1 MIKQT
6 DVNMLHASGSSLFSI
21 MRCSRMSSVSFASS
35 SSSSS
40 ARVRQRRGDWTT
52 VRVHARQE
60 GNSDDNDG
68 TTSDFKAKFKSFAK
82 EMNVTDPNDLVDMKP
97 GAFVTP
103 KDPNPAKNQIRED
116 EQRALNVATS
126 TDFTKAMLGVT
137 VGLLVLYLL
146 IGPPPIEPPLY
157 NEV

>member
-1 MIKQT
+1 
-6 DVNMLHASGSSLFSI
+6 MLHASGSSLSI

-40 ARVRQRRGDWTT
+40 ARGRQRRGDWKT
-52 VRVHARQE
+52 VRVRAARQE
-60 GNSDDNDG
+60 GNSDDDDDDG
-68 TTSDFKAKFKSFAK
+68 TSDFKAKFKSFAK

>member
-1 MIKQT
+1 
-6 DVNMLHASGSSLFSI
+6 MLHASIGSSLSI
-21 MRCSRMSSVSFASS
+21 LPCSRVSTSVSFASP

-40 ARVRQRRGDWTT
+40 ARGRQRRGDWKT
-52 VRVHARQE
+52 VRVRAARQE
-60 GNSDDNDG
+60 GNSDDDG
-68 TTSDFKAKFKSFAK
+68 TSDFKAKFKSFAK
-82 EMNVTDPNDLVDMKP
+82 EMNVTDPNDLVDMNP

-137 VGLLVLYLL
+137 VGLLVLYLI

>member
-1 MIKQT
+1 
-6 DVNMLHASGSSLFSI
+6 MLHASIGSSLSI

-40 ARVRQRRGDWTT
+40 ARGRQRRRLDNGARPRATRGKSRRRRRDDERLQSDPT
-52 VRVHARQE
+52 V
-60 GNSDDNDG
+60 
-68 TTSDFKAKFKSFAK
+68 AK

-103 KDPNPAKNQIRED
+103 KDPTGENQIRED

-146 IGPPPIEPPLY
+146 I
-157 NEV
+157 

>member
-1 MIKQT
+1 
-6 DVNMLHASGSSLFSI
+6 MLHAGSSLS
-21 MRCSRMSSVSFASS
+21 RCSILSSISFASS

-40 ARVRQRRGDWTT
+40 ARGRQRRGDWKT
-52 VRVHARQE
+52 VRVRARQE
-60 GNSDDNDG
+60 GKSDDDA
-68 TTSDFKAKFKSFAK
+68 TSDFKAKFKSFAK
-82 EMNVTDPNDLVDMKP
+82 EMNVTDPNDLVDMNP

-137 VGLLVLYLL
+137 VGLLVLYLI

>member
-1 MIKQT
+1 M
-6 DVNMLHASGSSLFSI
+6 
-21 MRCSRMSSVSFASS
+21 
-35 SSSSS
+35 
-40 ARVRQRRGDWTT
+40 
-52 VRVHARQE
+52 VRVHAQQE
-60 GNSDDNDG
+60 GNSDADDE

-137 VGLLVLYLL
+137 VGLLVLYLV

>member
-1 MIKQT
+1 
-6 DVNMLHASGSSLFSI
+6 MLHASSIGSSLSI
-21 MRCSRMSSVSFASS
+21 LRCSRMSTSVSFASS

-40 ARVRQRRGDWTT
+40 ARGRQRRGDWKT
-52 VRVHARQE
+52 VRVRAARQE
-60 GNSDDNDG
+60 GNSDDDG
-68 TTSDFKAKFKSFAK
+68 TSDFKAKFKSFAK

-103 KDPNPAKNQIRED
+103 NDPNPAKNQIRED

-137 VGLLVLYLL
+137 VGLLVLYLI

>member
-1 MIKQT
+1 
-6 DVNMLHASGSSLFSI
+6 MLHASIGSSLSI
-21 MRCSRMSSVSFASS
+21 MRCSRISSVSFASS

-40 ARVRQRRGDWTT
+40 ARGRQRRGDWKT
-52 VRVHARQE
+52 VRVRAARQE
-60 GNSDDNDG
+60 GNSDDDDDDG
-68 TTSDFKAKFKSFAK
+68 TSDFKAKFKSFAK

-137 VGLLVLYLL
+137 VGLLVLYLI

>member
-1 MIKQT
+1 
-6 DVNMLHASGSSLFSI
+6 MLHASIGSSLSI

-40 ARVRQRRGDWTT
+40 ARGRQRRGDWKT
-52 VRVHARQE
+52 VRVRARQE
-60 GNSDDNDG
+60 GNSDDDDDDG
-68 TTSDFKAKFKSFAK
+68 TSDFKAKFKSFAK

>member
-1 MIKQT
+1 
-6 DVNMLHASGSSLFSI
+6 MLHASGSSLFSI
-21 MRCSRMSSVSFASS
+21 MRCSRMSTSVSFASS

-52 VRVHARQE
+52 VRVHARRE
-60 GNSDDNDG
+60 GNSDDDDG
-68 TTSDFKAKFKSFAK
+68 TTTSDFKAKFKSFAK

>member
-1 MIKQT
+1 
-6 DVNMLHASGSSLFSI
+6 MLHASIGSSLSI
-21 MRCSRMSSVSFASS
+21 MRCSRISSVSFASS

-40 ARVRQRRGDWTT
+40 ARGRQRRGDWKT
-52 VRVHARQE
+52 VRVCAARQE
-60 GNSDDNDG
+60 GNSDDDDDDG
-68 TTSDFKAKFKSFAK
+68 TSDFKAKFKSFAK

-137 VGLLVLYLL
+137 VGLLVLYLI

>member
-1 MIKQT
+1 
-6 DVNMLHASGSSLFSI
+6 MLHASIGSSLFSI
-21 MRCSRMSSVSFASS
+21 MRGCSRMSRSVSFASS

-52 VRVHARQE
+52 VRVRAQQE
-60 GNSDDNDG
+60 GNSDDDDG

>member
-21 MRCSRMSSVSFASS
+21 LRCSRMSSVLFA

-40 ARVRQRRGDWTT
+40 ARVRQRRGDWRT
-52 VRVHARQE
+52 VRVHARRE
-60 GNSDDNDG
+60 GNSDDDG

-103 KDPNPAKNQIRED
+103 KDPYPAKNQIRED

-137 VGLLVLYLL
+137 VGLLVLYLV

>member
-1 MIKQT
+1 
-6 DVNMLHASGSSLFSI
+6 MLHASIGSSLSI
-21 MRCSRMSSVSFASS
+21 LRCSRMSTSVSFASS

-40 ARVRQRRGDWTT
+40 ARGRQRRGDWKT
-52 VRVHARQE
+52 VRVRAARQE
-60 GNSDDNDG
+60 GNSDDDDR
-68 TTSDFKAKFKSFAK
+68 TSDFKAKFKSFAK
-82 EMNVTDPNDLVDMKP
+82 EMNVTDPNDLVDMNP

-126 TDFTKAMLGVT
+126 TDFTEAMLGVT
-137 VGLLVLYLL
+137 VGLLVLYLI

>member
-1 MIKQT
+1 
-6 DVNMLHASGSSLFSI
+6 MLHASIGSSLSI

-40 ARVRQRRGDWTT
+40 ARGRQRRGDWKT
-52 VRVHARQE
+52 VRVRAARQE
-60 GNSDDNDG
+60 GNSDDDDDDG
-68 TTSDFKAKFKSFAK
+68 TSDFKAKFKSFAK

-137 VGLLVLYLL
+137 VGLLVLYLI

>member
-1 MIKQT
+1 
-6 DVNMLHASGSSLFSI
+6 MLHASGSSLFSI
-21 MRCSRMSSVSFASS
+21 MRCSRMSTSVSFASS

-40 ARVRQRRGDWTT
+40 ARVRQRRGDWKT
-52 VRVHARQE
+52 VRVRAARQE
-60 GNSDDNDG
+60 GNSDADDG

>member
-1 MIKQT
+1 
-6 DVNMLHASGSSLFSI
+6 MLHASIGSSLSI
-21 MRCSRMSSVSFASS
+21 LRCSRMSTSVSFASS

-40 ARVRQRRGDWTT
+40 ARGRQRRGDWKT
-52 VRVHARQE
+52 VRVRAARQE
-60 GNSDDNDG
+60 GNSDDDG
-68 TTSDFKAKFKSFAK
+68 TSDFKAKFKSFAK
-82 EMNVTDPNDLVDMKP
+82 EMNVTDPNDLVDMNP

-137 VGLLVLYLL
+137 VGLLVLYLI